1 MVWEHPSLLWLLL
14 LVPALAFAGPLW
26 RRRLRERRRAFFS
39 DAVFAR
45 IAPPRHVMID
55 RFRSASLLT
64 GLVFLILAL
73 AGPKIGTEVREVRR
87 QGIDILVAVDLSL
100 SMKAEDVRPNRLDKA
115 KFELIR
121 LVDRLK
127 GDRIGLLSFTGE
139 ALLQVPLTND
149 YSAFKL
155 FLNIANPDLM
165 PSTSTD
171 FSAVMRAAGEA
182 YAAAGETSGNAARVL
197 LILSDGEDHGAD
209 IGPALEQLVQQNITI
224 FTVGIGTPAG
234 AAIPIYD
241 ERTGRLREYKR
252 DTQGNVVTTALQ
264 RARLEDIA
272 RAGNGAYFEIL
283 RPADG
288 LDPFLGRIAGLEKQ
302 DFATQEYA
310 DYENRFQWPLLM
322 SILLFATYFALPSH
336 RRYEP

>member
-14 LVPALAFAGPLW
+14 LVPALAIAGPLW
-26 RRRLRERRRAFFS
+26 RRRVRERRSRVFS

-45 IAPPRHVMID
+45 IAPRRLVMID

-64 GLVFLILAL
+64 GLLLLLLAL
-73 AGPKIGTEVREVRR
+73 AGPKIGTEVREVKR
-87 QGIDILVAVDLSL
+87 QGIDILVALDLSL

-127 GDRIGLLSFTGE
+127 GDRIGLISFTGE

-149 YSAFKL
+149 YTAFKL

-171 FSAVMRAAGEA
+171 LTAAMRTAAEA
-182 YAAAGETSGNAARVL
+182 YAAAGESSGNAARVL
-197 LILSDGEDHGAD
+197 LILSDGEDHGPD
-209 IGPALEQLVQQNITI
+209 FKPLLEQLVQQNITV
-224 FTVGIGTPAG
+224 FTVGIGTTAG

-252 DTQGNVVTTALQ
+252 DAQGNIVTTALQ
-264 RARLEDIA
+264 RARLEEIA

-288 LDPFLGRIAGLEKQ
+288 LDPFLGRIAGLDKQ

-322 SILLFATYFALPSH
+322 SILLFAAYFALPSH
-336 RRYEP
+336 KRLEA